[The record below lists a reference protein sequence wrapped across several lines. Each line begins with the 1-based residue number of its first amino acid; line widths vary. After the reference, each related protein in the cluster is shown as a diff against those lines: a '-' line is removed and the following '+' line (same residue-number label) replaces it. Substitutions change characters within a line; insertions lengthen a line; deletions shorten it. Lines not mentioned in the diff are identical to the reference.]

1 MKKSNW
7 IGLAIAVL
15 VDVFL
20 LWLWFF
26 LGFNQVDSPLD
37 LVISIIWLVV
47 IVAVVVGVNRLE
59 RQREKRLR
67 TIYVSPTAV
76 FNKERGLV
84 SLGSAAVA
92 PGVME
97 RILKDMEYGFD
108 LKEMP
113 KPEEFDCRYVVQTDE
128 YKAAGGE
135 TASRPGRGPLSRS
148 TVRRATG
155 RCRSPRAASWR
166 PPSRKRRRSFP
177 LAFLLA
183 LPPEAWSPSCSSRR
197 KRIVPARLGCKSAT
211 MWR

>member
-26 LGFNQVDSPLD
+26 LGFNRVDSPLD
-37 LVISIIWLVV
+37 LVISIIWLVA
-47 IVAVVVGVNRLE
+47 IVAVIVGVNHLE
-59 RQREKRLR
+59 RQREKRLC
-67 TIYVSPTAV
+67 TIYVSPTAL

-84 SLGSAAVA
+84 SLGSAAA
-92 PGVME
+92 PSVME
-97 RILKDMEYGFD
+97 RILRDMEYGFD

-135 TASRPGRGPLSRS
+135 GGEPTWKGTVVAIDRAAGNRKTPFSSRS
-148 TVRRATG
+148 EL
-155 RCRSPRAASWR
+155 AAA
-166 PPSRKRRRSFP
+166 
-177 LAFLLA
+177 LA
-183 LPPEAWSPSCSSRR
+183 
-197 KRIVPARLGCKSAT
+197 
-211 MWR
+211 

>member
-37 LVISIIWLVV
+37 LVISIIWLVA
-47 IVAVVVGVNRLE
+47 IVAVTAAVNHLE

-67 TIYVSPTAV
+67 TIYVSSTAV

-84 SLGSAAVA
+84 SLGSAAA
-92 PGVME
+92 PSVME
-97 RILKDMEYGFD
+97 RILRDMEYGFD

-113 KPEEFDCRYVVQTDE
+113 KPEEFNCRYVVQTDE
-128 YKAAGGE
+128 YKAARGEGGE
-135 TASRPGRGPLSRS
+135 PTWKGTVVTIDRAAGNRETPFSSRS
-148 TVRRATG
+148 EL
-155 RCRSPRAASWR
+155 AAA
-166 PPSRKRRRSFP
+166 
-177 LAFLLA
+177 LA
-183 LPPEAWSPSCSSRR
+183 
-197 KRIVPARLGCKSAT
+197 
-211 MWR
+211 

>member
-37 LVISIIWLVV
+37 LVIFIIWLVV
-47 IVAVVVGVNRLE
+47 IVAVIVGVNHLE

-67 TIYVSPTAV
+67 TIYVSPAAL

-97 RILKDMEYGFD
+97 CILKDMEYGFD

-128 YKAAGGE
+128 HKAARGEGGE
-135 TASRPGRGPLSRS
+135 PTWKGTVVAIDRAAGNRETPFSSRS
-148 TVRRATG
+148 EL
-155 RCRSPRAASWR
+155 AAA
-166 PPSRKRRRSFP
+166 
-177 LAFLLA
+177 LA
-183 LPPEAWSPSCSSRR
+183 
-197 KRIVPARLGCKSAT
+197 
-211 MWR
+211 

>member
-37 LVISIIWLVV
+37 LVISIIWLVA
-47 IVAVVVGVNRLE
+47 IVAVAAAVNRLE

-67 TIYVSPTAV
+67 TIYVSSTAV

-84 SLGSAAVA
+84 SLGSAAAA
-92 PGVME
+92 PSVME
-97 RILKDMEYGFD
+97 RILRDMEYGFD

-113 KPEEFDCRYVVQTDE
+113 KPEEFNCRYVVQTDE
-128 YKAAGGE
+128 YKATGGE
-135 TASRPGRGPLSRS
+135 GGDPTWKGA
-148 TVRRATG
+148 VVAIDH
-155 RCRSPRAASWR
+155 AAGNR
-166 PPSRKRRRSFP
+166 EMPF
-177 LAFLLA
+177 
-183 LPPEAWSPSCSSRR
+183 SSRDEL
-197 KRIVPARLGCKSAT
+197 AAALA
-211 MWR
+211 

>member
-15 VDVFL
+15 IDVFL

-37 LVISIIWLVV
+37 LVISIIWLAV
-47 IVAVVVGVNRLE
+47 IVAVVVGVNCLE

-67 TIYVSPTAV
+67 TMYVSPTAV

-84 SLGSAAVA
+84 SLGSAAAA
-92 PGVME
+92 PSVME

-113 KPEEFDCRYVVQTDE
+113 KPEEFDCRYVVKTDE

-135 TASRPGRGPLSRS
+135 GGEPIWKGTVVAIDRAAGNREVPFSSRS
-148 TVRRATG
+148 EL
-155 RCRSPRAASWR
+155 AAA
-166 PPSRKRRRSFP
+166 
-177 LAFLLA
+177 LA
-183 LPPEAWSPSCSSRR
+183 
-197 KRIVPARLGCKSAT
+197 
-211 MWR
+211 

>member
-37 LVISIIWLVV
+37 LVIFIIWLVV
-47 IVAVVVGVNRLE
+47 IVAVIVGVNHLE

-67 TIYVSPTAV
+67 TIYVSPTAL

-92 PGVME
+92 PSVME
-97 RILKDMEYGFD
+97 CILNDMEY
-108 LKEMP
+108 EMP
-113 KPEEFDCRYVVQTDE
+113 KPEEFNCRYVVQTDE
-128 YKAAGGE
+128 YKATGGE
-135 TASRPGRGPLSRS
+135 GGEPTWKG
-148 TVRRATG
+148 TVVAIDH
-155 RCRSPRAASWR
+155 AAGNR
-166 PPSRKRRRSFP
+166 EMPF
-177 LAFLLA
+177 
-183 LPPEAWSPSCSSRR
+183 SSRDEL
-197 KRIVPARLGCKSAT
+197 AAALA
-211 MWR
+211 